1 MVLEY
6 CLMKENNN
14 NIITVLLLVKK
25 AVLNSKLYQQKLE
38 VRLVILIENLV
49 LQVSII
55 YSAQYSVA
63 YF

>member
-6 CLMKENNN
+6 YLMKENNN

-38 VRLVILIENLV
+38 ARLVILIENLE